1 MESNKIIIYMKW
13 LLLFLF
19 ITICSYLTYYTSQP
33 HYHISLN
40 SISHLLTLSSIDPVI
55 AIISLVTGIVLTAI
69 AHYELKKRSDKAQT
83 K

>member
-1 MESNKIIIYMKW
+1 MESNKIIISMKW

-40 SISHLLTLSSIDPVI
+40 SISHLLTLSSIDPGI